1 MLPFMNLLLALLGG
15 GALIAGARGGG
26 GSGSSSG
33 DSDATPMDPVQ
44 AAKPNATGP
53 MPAVQEEAS
62 PLANND
68 ESPPAEEL
76 EDQSNT
82 PVLPDGAYELDWEGL
97 TAQEQ
102 YMLELVNRARMNPE
116 AEEVRTGDAV
126 DSGVSIAP
134 KQALAVDSILSAAA
148 DNHSRDM
155 LERDFFAHNNPD
167 GDGPTDR
174 AQDENWEGGGV
185 WENISARW
193 TSASFVSDEQSW
205 IDASHA
211 GLWESNGHQFG
222 MLQPGH
228 TVVGVGLDWGE
239 WSYPGQTSPTAM
251 VVTEKFADDG
261 QTYLTGVVID
271 DVDNDDFYDIGEGQG
286 GVHITASKGEEVYAT
301 STWDSGGYSLALDA
315 GTYHVRFEGGDLD
328 TAYETE
334 VTIGNENEKLD
345 VHENDP
351 DVSLIA
357 SAETK
362 SSVLEEDPIAGLF
375 LSAEASLELIEREV
389 QAANSFAEA
398 EPDDD
403 WAMV

>member
-1 MLPFMNLLLALLGG
+1 
-15 GALIAGARGGG
+15 
-26 GSGSSSG
+26 
-33 DSDATPMDPVQ
+33 
-44 AAKPNATGP
+44 
-53 MPAVQEEAS
+53 MPPVQEEVS
-62 PLANND
+62 PPANND

-102 YMLELVNRARMNPE
+102 YMLELVNRARMDPE

-148 DNHSRDM
+148 DNHSGDM

-211 GLWESNGHQFG
+211 GLWESDGHQFG

-228 TVVGVGLDWGE
+228 SVVGVGLDWGNGRTRVRPTRRQ
-239 WSYPGQTSPTAM
+239 WSLREIRQRRS
-251 VVTEKFADDG
+251 
-261 QTYLTGVVID
+261 
-271 DVDNDDFYDIGEGQG
+271 N
-286 GVHITASKGEEVYAT
+286 
-301 STWDSGGYSLALDA
+301 
-315 GTYHVRFEGGDLD
+315 
-328 TAYETE
+328 
-334 VTIGNENEKLD
+334 
-345 VHENDP
+345 
-351 DVSLIA
+351 
-357 SAETK
+357 
-362 SSVLEEDPIAGLF
+362 
-375 LSAEASLELIEREV
+375 LSDRRRY
-389 QAANSFAEA
+389 
-398 EPDDD
+398 
-403 WAMV
+403 